1 MEQLG
6 HFYFGQTP
14 ITNFEMET
22 AAIYGLSRMLG
33 HQALSTNVI
42 LANRPAGQFS
52 PDPKKSVDQLI
63 EYVLGKL

>member
-1 MEQLG
+1 MHILR
-6 HFYFGQTP
+6 TARP
-14 ITNFEMET
+14 TDADRCFEMET